1 MGESV
6 LKNPADIYAAWR
18 FINRRMLEKEKKEKK
33 RKRIRYDL
41 CAAFRRDA
49 TFSRAFSAQA
59 IRLRGIT

>member
-1 MGESV
+1 MQRGGSLIGECS
-6 LKNPADIYAAWR
+6 
-18 FINRRMLEKEKKEKK
+18 KKRKKKKK

-59 IRLRGIT
+59 IRLRGITRREHSEHA